1 MKNSAVSLF
10 LVLASA
16 IAHGAQFEGRLLIQR
31 AEPPESAHQIIY
43 SVKGD
48 KVRVEVIRDRVTSYL
63 TDTAKQETITI
74 MEDDMA
80 YLAQPSLAASSD
92 APKLEKTDETTK
104 IHGYAAQKYLLT
116 SDEGKTELWL
126 AEGFGKY
133 TGFGEGFEKPPIQEA
148 NVDVPDPVVP
158 WAWEWALAG
167 QPLFPLRVITRDSN
181 GSEIFRLEVKEIHP
195 QPLSDGLFRPSS
207 NYKKLDSWPE
217 K

>member
-1 MKNSAVSLF
+1 MKTSAISLI

-31 AEPPESAHQIIY
+31 AEPPESGHQIIY
-43 SVKGD
+43 SIKGD
-48 KVRVEVIRDRVTSYL
+48 KVRVEVIRDRVTSY
-63 TDTAKQETITI
+63 
-74 MEDDMA
+74 
-80 YLAQPSLAASSD
+80 PSLAPSSD

-104 IHGYAAQKYLLT
+104 IHGYTAQKYLLT

>member
-1 MKNSAVSLF
+1 MKTSAIWLF
-10 LVLASA
+10 LLLASTIVRSA
-16 IAHGAQFEGRLLIQR
+16 PFEGRLLIER
-31 AEPPESAHQIIY
+31 AEAPAKPHQIIY
-43 SVKGD
+43 SIKGE
-48 KVRVEVIRDRVTSYL
+48 KVRVEVIRDRVNSFL

-80 YLAQPSLAASSD
+80 YLAQPSLAPSSD
-92 APKLEKTDETTK
+92 APKLEKTEETTK
-104 IHGYAAQKYLLT
+104 IHGYPVQKYIVN

-181 GSEIFRLEVKEIHP
+181 GSEIFRLEVKEINP

-207 NYKKLDSWPE
+207 NYKKLDAWPE